1 MAKIKQKQMQR
12 RSEIIETVIPLLE
25 KTSFEDLS
33 MADICQA
40 AGISVGSFYHY
51 FHAKSDILV
60 GLLAL
65 IDEYMETEVFPL
77 LKEQNEIENLKL
89 FAHHWAVYVDEHG
102 LERSKLISSVIPS
115 DEDLS
120 GHKRVSLRRLEQII
134 MDGQEKKQIRGD
146 IPAEELTDLFF
157 LAMRGVTVDWSRTD
171 GRYSVVSKMD
181 RYIGLFVQALCV

>member
-171 GRYSVVSKMD
+171 SRYSVVSKMD

>member
-102 LERSKLISSVIPS
+102 LERYKLISSVIPS

>member
-134 MDGQEKKQIRGD
+134 MGGQEKKQIRGD

>member
-65 IDEYMETEVFPL
+65 IDVYM
-77 LKEQNEIENLKL
+77 
-89 FAHHWAVYVDEHG
+89 
-102 LERSKLISSVIPS
+102 
-115 DEDLS
+115 
-120 GHKRVSLRRLEQII
+120 
-134 MDGQEKKQIRGD
+134 
-146 IPAEELTDLFF
+146 
-157 LAMRGVTVDWSRTD
+157 
-171 GRYSVVSKMD
+171 
-181 RYIGLFVQALCV
+181 

>member
-171 GRYSVVSKMD
+171 GRYSVVSKLD

>member
-1 MAKIKQKQMQR
+1 MQR